1 MTFTHLYLLT
11 AHPGLLIAKALNFTI
26 YKHKDYSADGLYSI
40 IANK

>member
-1 MTFTHLYLLT
+1 MT

-26 YKHKDYSADGLYSI
+26 NKHKDYSVEGLYSL